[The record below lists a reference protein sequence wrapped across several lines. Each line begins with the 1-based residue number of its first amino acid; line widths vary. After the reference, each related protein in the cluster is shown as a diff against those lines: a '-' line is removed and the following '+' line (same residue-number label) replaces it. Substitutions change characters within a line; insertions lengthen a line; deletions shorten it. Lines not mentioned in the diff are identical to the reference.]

1 MFFFIQTPFARRG
14 PNVRNVP
21 EAKGQYPP
29 FFWELISLRFFG
41 RNFVRM
47 QATPPAKAKPIVD
60 NPSIRQQKL
69 ANAANNSDW
78 LPPST
83 RPEAEQVKQN
93 IQELQDLLAKNGK
106 WSPEQKE
113 AVDSHIQSARAYLD
127 ACKAAAIQEIPRLKE
142 IRANG

>member
-1 MFFFIQTPFARRG
+1 M
-14 PNVRNVP
+14 
-21 EAKGQYPP
+21 K
-29 FFWELISLRFFG
+29 
-41 RNFVRM
+41 
-47 QATPPAKAKPIVD
+47 ATPPAKAKPIVD

-69 ANAANNSDW
+69 ANAANNSEW

-127 ACKAAAIQEIPRLKE
+127 ACKAAAVQEIPRLKE
-142 IRANG
+142 IRTNLETTYVESYAAISKVLIGQDRQRTATG